1 MDAPGLGEAGL
12 RNAMPDPE
20 FFQESSEVSQDIQ
33 QHILALHDKLERLD
47 GGSLEPRTRE
57 LLIVLLNDL
66 TRLLGG
72 SSFEDDDQPLTARLE
87 QLAVRFE
94 AEHPAVGTAV
104 RQLIDALA
112 KAGI

>member
-1 MDAPGLGEAGL
+1 M
-12 RNAMPDPE
+12 
-20 FFQESSEVSQDIQ
+20 ESTVNQDIQ

-47 GGSLEPRTRE
+47 RAAIDSRTRE
-57 LLIVLLNDL
+57 SLMLLLNDL
-66 TRLLGG
+66 TRLLGAA
-72 SSFEDDDQPLTARLE
+72 SLDNEDHPLTERLE
-87 QLAVRFE
+87 QLAVGFE